1 MLLRHRVVSAVRHSP
16 SPHDGASVS
25 WLQPLIVCVV
35 MLCRSLS
42 VLLFTCICGLMMND
56 VLRIDTVS
64 GSSASLTSED
74 ELKNT
79 AFGIFTLILNFVALF
94 FIIYTVAPEYR
105 FIKRLIATIKN
116 VSSRHD
122 CSRSAFAV
130 DSCPFLFAGAHC
142 AAGVSWVH

>member
-1 MLLRHRVVSAVRHSP
+1 
-16 SPHDGASVS
+16 
-25 WLQPLIVCVV
+25 

-116 VSSRHD
+116 N
-122 CSRSAFAV
+122 
-130 DSCPFLFAGAHC
+130 
-142 AAGVSWVH
+142 